1 MKRFLI
7 LIFAIVSVNICTAQD
22 AKFKAMFI
30 YNFTK
35 QIAWPASDKSG
46 DFIICVVNQNDLL
59 NNIKT
64 VTTGRTVGAQPI
76 TVVGVKSVDEISKC
90 HILYL
95 SFADSKAD
103 KLESA
108 IAKLGS
114 ASSLIITD
122 RPGALKNGS
131 CINFLIVDD
140 KIKFE
145 LNKSAASERKLQI
158 SSQLESMA
166 L

>member
-1 MKRFLI
+1 MKRLI
-7 LIFAIVSVNICTAQD
+7 IIIFAIVSVNVCIAQD
-22 AKFKAMFI
+22 AKYKAMFI

-35 QIAWPASDKSG
+35 QIEWPASVKTG
-46 DFIICVVNQNDLL
+46 DFIICIVNQNDVL

-64 VTTGRTVGAQPI
+64 LTSGRTVGAQPI

-95 SFADSKAD
+95 SFADSKSD

-108 IAKLGS
+108 IAKLG
-114 ASSLIITD
+114 ATPALIVSD

-145 LNKSAASERKLQI
+145 LNKTAVSERKLQI
-158 SSQLESMA
+158 SSQLESAA